1 MYIFLFQYK
10 IFSTT
15 FAKMIHSNPKAP
27 SETALN
33 RHKRDFVTYDCSMK
47 HMSQKTAEC
56 TVAII
61 LAI

>member
-1 MYIFLFQYK
+1 
-10 IFSTT
+10 
-15 FAKMIHSNPKAP
+15 MIHSNPKAP
-27 SETALN
+27 SGTALN
-33 RHKRDFVTYDCSMK
+33 RPKRDFVTYDCSMK